1 MGSKAKRRAIDD
13 FIRTGELRI
22 DPANELPTDR
32 APDSPLDDAWLA
44 DIKQHRARLAADPTG
59 ELPEYR
65 DFYKRPDLSQAE
77 VDHLLFAME
86 RAVGTPEA
94 FYDDMADAWAQQPVG
109 DPPPGKISLGC
120 AMKIPWLYPT
130 RPPSADQQAAIGRLR
145 DEYRIDPTIEINP
158 NEHHFEVCDP
168 AWWPL
173 WKTHL
178 VTMRGWPVGLAPFI
192 EHDASHTFVYD
203 DRRAATHVALF
214 ADFGVG
220 HYHSFL
226 IAKQLEAKRYPY
238 VFHLGDVYYAGG
250 AEEFAYRY
258 ANVLAGVMQHSLLF
272 SMPENHEL
280 YGGGTA
286 WQQFIRASQPRILQE
301 GSYFCVRFAKHQII
315 GLDVNW
321 HGRQRFTYTPCREW
335 LEHVLETGGGRTNIL
350 LTGSAPFRHGVRAYT
365 ELHDDLALW
374 HQQGKFALWFWGDD
388 HYCAL
393 FQRRV
398 GRANFVGS
406 CIGHGGFPGER
417 ELPVPDLM
425 QPVDVEWLEDE
436 PRFPRGYGL
445 RDDLGNNGW
454 VELAML
460 PSGGVELL
468 YVDWLGCKRYRIR
481 YELDPAAPGQLAPAE
496 REAFAKRAL

>member
-1 MGSKAKRRAIDD
+1 MGSKAKRREILRL
-13 FIRTGELRI
+13 IETGEFQLAPDAGAPI
-22 DPANELPTDR
+22 DR
-32 APDSPLDDAWLA
+32 APDGPLDGALLIDIDAR
-44 DIKQHRARLAADPTG
+44 RARLAADPDG
-59 ELPEYR
+59 ELPAYR
-65 DFYKRPDLSQAE
+65 DFYKKADLTARE
-77 VDHLLFAME
+77 VDEILKAAH
-86 RAVGTPEA
+86 RAVGTPEL
-94 FYDDMADAWAQQPVG
+94 FYDDIADALAQAPDG
-109 DPPPGKISLGC
+109 DAPQGKIGLGC

-130 RPPSADQQAAIGRLR
+130 RPPSAAQQEAIGRLR
-145 DEYRIDPTIEINP
+145 DEYRIDPTVEINP

-178 VTMRGWPVGLAPFI
+178 VTMRGWPGGLAPFI
-192 EHDASHTFVYD
+192 EHDAARPFVYD
-203 DRRAATHVALF
+203 DQRAATHVALF

-226 IAKQLEAKRYPY
+226 IAKQLEQKRYPY

-286 WQQFIRASQPRILQE
+286 WQQFIRASQPRIIQE

-321 HGRQRFTYTPCREW
+321 HGRQRFAYVPCREW

-365 ELHDDLALW
+365 ELHDDLAIW

-417 ELPVPDLM
+417 ELPVADVM

-454 VELAML
+454 VELALL

-481 YELDPAAPGQLAPAE
+481 YEPDPAAPGQLAPAE
-496 REAFAKRAL
+496 REAFAKRVR